1 MSDIRGVPTLGDVAR
16 RAGVHPATVS
26 RALSRPSMVAPA
38 TRAEVLAAVEAVGFV
53 PNHAARHLV
62 SGRAGAI
69 GVVVPDIANPYFAAI
84 LKAIQVDAR
93 ADELGVLIADTGGD
107 PDEERR
113 ALASLDGQVDGLV
126 VLTPVTDLA
135 TSRVPTVQ
143 VNRQSRLAPSVVVDQ
158 AAIVALA
165 IGHLATHGHRHL
177 AVVGGPADYWSSGR
191 RTHALRRLL
200 AAPRHAGLRVDEVG
214 PAPATFAAGR
224 TLVDLVRRTGAS
236 GVVAFND
243 VQAAGLLVAAH
254 DAGLAVPGDLSV
266 VGSDGLDLASMTAP
280 ELTTVAAPLPEIG
293 RAAVVRLGDLLAG
306 RRAAHR
312 TVLEPR
318 LVDGASC
325 APPPTT
331 GTRPSR

>member
-1 MSDIRGVPTLGDVAR
+1 
-16 RAGVHPATVS
+16 
-26 RALSRPSMVAPA
+26 MVAPA

-53 PNHAARHLV
+53 PNRAARHLV

-93 ADELGVLIADTGGD
+93 ADDLGVLIADTGGD
-107 PDEERR
+107 PAEERR

-135 TSRVPTVQ
+135 TSRLPMVQ

-158 AAIVALA
+158 TAVVALA
-165 IGHLATHGHRHL
+165 LDHLAAQGHRRL
-177 AVVGGPADYWSSGR
+177 AVVGGPIGYWSSGR

-200 AAPRHAGLRVDEVG
+200 ADPRRADLRVDEVG

-224 TLVDLVRRTGAS
+224 ALLDLVRRTGAT

-254 DAGLAVPGDLSV
+254 DAGLSVPGDLSV

-280 ELTTVAAPLPEIG
+280 VLTTVAAPLDQIG
-293 RAAVVRLGDLLAG
+293 RAAVARLGDLLAG

-318 LVDGASC
+318 LVDGAST
-325 APPPTT
+325 APPSMIL
-331 GTRPSR
+331 PSATLPSAT